1 MNLQSET
8 ELSVDE
14 KQASN
19 ASDREEGSS
28 SPCEEVVPAL
38 DKAKSLPDQV
48 EELIEVPPPVPK
60 SGSSVLAHKLWIG
73 NLDKRLTE

>member
-1 MNLQSET
+1 MSFQSET
-8 ELSVDE
+8 ELSVE
-14 KQASN
+14 EGLASST
-19 ASDREEGSS
+19 SDREEGSS
-28 SPCEEVVPAL
+28 SPCEEVVPTL
-38 DKAKSLPDQV
+38 EKAKSLSDQV